1 MTNKA
6 NALDALL
13 TAELETVQT
22 VHIKRLGVDF
32 TVKAITSDQL
42 NKINEQAKGPNG
54 KVVESDINGLLVS
67 AACIDPDFKDAGLR
81 ERYDAVTAA
90 EVVNKALLAGEVVKL
105 TQTIME
111 ISGFTDDTA
120 KIKN

>member
-1 MTNKA
+1 MTNKP

-13 TAELETVQT
+13 TAELETVET

-32 TVKAITSDQL
+32 TVKAITSDEL
-42 NKINEQAKGPNG
+42 NKINEQSKGPNG
-54 KVVESDINGLLVS
+54 KVNESEINGLLVA
-67 AACIDPDFKDAGLR
+67 AACIDPSFKDAGLR

-90 EVVNKALLAGEVVKL
+90 DVVNKALLAGEVVKL

-111 ISGFTDDTA
+111 ISGFSDDTT